1 MFVKVQT
8 AIAEIGLF
16 IPLFILVVFVAFRRR
31 SIKQLQW
38 ILLSLAC
45 LVRII
50 SAALKVGSIQ
60 TKDDIPNNAKKL
72 VMVDNVVLC
81 LFLLTNLQFLIG
93 INKSTSPTYLHE
105 RSLKFLHVPSIV
117 ATLLCIIGATY
128 LSSDDESKLSE
139 GGSLVHAGWLI
150 FLMEY
155 LILAALTVILIS
167 DHRRYWSERHVLIA
181 LVIAIP
187 FLAIRFIQIFV
198 AEFTD
203 LGFFY
208 FFTDTKYLNPV
219 VWLVVWLFMSVGMEV
234 TVVALYTVPGLMPP
248 RMRSWKSE
256 DQLLPLR
263 GESLDGR

>member
-1 MFVKVQT
+1 
-8 AIAEIGLF
+8 
-16 IPLFILVVFVAFRRR
+16 
-31 SIKQLQW
+31 
-38 ILLSLAC
+38 
-45 LVRII
+45 
-50 SAALKVGSIQ
+50 
-60 TKDDIPNNAKKL
+60 
-72 VMVDNVVLC
+72 
-81 LFLLTNLQFLIG
+81 
-93 INKSTSPTYLHE
+93 
-105 RSLKFLHVPSIV
+105 
-117 ATLLCIIGATY
+117 
-128 LSSDDESKLSE
+128 
-139 GGSLVHAGWLI
+139 
-150 FLMEY
+150 MEY